1 MYYKGGVFMSTISLR
16 IDKKDKETIE
26 NYAKVKGISI
36 SQLVRDSVFEKI
48 EDEIDLELYSQAM
61 QEYKSNPEEAVSF
74 DEAVKELGLN
84 E

>member
-1 MYYKGGVFMSTISLR
+1 MSTISLR